1 MTTLLETDVLIVGA
15 GMASLSAAL
24 GTQGREVAIIC
35 PESPLTAA
43 ASAFAQGGIAAAS
56 ASHDTWAQHYLDTV
70 RVGDH
75 AVSPSAALAL
85 AKEARSAVEF
95 LCANGVKF
103 DRTDDGW
110 ALSREAGHCCA
121 RVLHVDG
128 DSTGAGMLRALL
140 AAVADRKRTYLI
152 GNITATQLLGSPN
165 GVVGVLGVDSAGQRV
180 VVRARDTVLATGGL
194 GSMFR
199 NTTNPRHA
207 CGDGVAMALAA
218 GAECAALEFVQ
229 FHPTA
234 LAVAADPL
242 PLVTE
247 ALRGAGAVLV
257 NECNDRFMQSVHG
270 DGELAPRD
278 VVARAIWAQLCAG
291 HAVYLDATKSVGG
304 EFAARF
310 PTVYSLCQ
318 RFAID
323 PCSEPIPV
331 TPAAHFHMGGIVVDM
346 AGRTSLPG
354 LWACGE
360 TAFTGAHGANRLAS
374 NSLLEAVVFGRRV
387 GRALTGAMRQR
398 GLSAPSGTCADS
410 VPLAEHASAWETLR
424 ATMWEHLGIIRT
436 ADGLRQGLSTL
447 KELEQRV
454 GADPVVLNQRLA
466 LASAMFQAA
475 LRRTESRGA
484 HYRQDH
490 PQRRSEWDGPIAAA
504 ACARAGWTPVRRYS
518 SNSRTLRISVPNGR
532 GSLPRKNS
540 P

>member
-1 MTTLLETDVLIVGA
+1 MTTLLETDVVIVGA

-24 GTQGREVAIIC
+24 ATLGREVIIMC
-35 PESPLTAA
+35 PASPLTAA

-56 ASHDTWAQHYLDTV
+56 ASHDTWVQHYLDTV

-75 AVSPSAALAL
+75 AVSPWAALAL
-85 AKEARSAVEF
+85 AKEARSAVQF
-95 LCANGVKF
+95 LCAHGVKF
-103 DRTDDGW
+103 DRTGDGW
-110 ALSREAGHCCA
+110 ALSREAGHRCA
-121 RVLHVDG
+121 RVLHVAGDG
-128 DSTGAGMLRALL
+128 TGAALL
-140 AAVADRKRTYLI
+140 HALLQSVEARQRTQLM
-152 GNITATQLLGSPN
+152 GNITALRLLGSPH
-165 GVVGVLGVDSAGQRV
+165 GVVGVLGVDPAGHNV

-199 NTTNPRHA
+199 YTTNPPHA
-207 CGDGVAMALAA
+207 CGDGLAMALAI

-247 ALRGAGAVLV
+247 ALRGAGAVLI
-257 NECNDRFMQSVHG
+257 NECHDRFMQAAHA

-278 VVARAIWAQLCAG
+278 VVARAIWAQRCAG
-291 HAVYLDATKSVGG
+291 HTVHLDATKAIGG
-304 EFAARF
+304 DFAARF

-323 PCSEPIPV
+323 PCSDPIPV

-346 AGRTSLPG
+346 VGRTSVPG

-387 GRALTGAMRQR
+387 GRALTGAKGHRR
-398 GLSAPSGTCADS
+398 LLSLSRAIADS
-410 VPLAEHASAWETLR
+410 VPLAEHSSAWETLR
-424 ATMWEHLGIIRT
+424 ATMWEHLGIVRT
-436 ADGLRQGLSTL
+436 ADGLRQGYRTVEALGRSVAA
-447 KELEQRV
+447 ES
-454 GADPVVLNQRLA
+454 GVLNQRLA
-466 LASAMFQAA
+466 LAREMFQAA

-484 HYRQDH
+484 HYRSDH
-490 PQRRSEWDGPIAAA
+490 PQRRSTWDGPIAAPRV
-504 ACARAGWTPVRRYS
+504 CSGRTPVNRYS
-518 SNSRTLRISVPNGR
+518 RSSRTLRISAPNGSD
-532 GSLPRKNS
+532 SLPRKNR